1 MFCFCAQK
9 LKDYKGYCIN
19 REECAHFVCA
29 LSTSILFTSDLH
41 MLSLVGVSFSF
52 RVVVVPTFFFLFSWC
67 LKVNIHF
74 SFHAFLIPCTT
85 NSIGQKCICSTCTWI
100 HRSATG
106 LFSSWNTFI
115 EQFLNTWKIKSVQL
129 SPKNTT
135 IVLYE
140 RILNEINSTLTWNK
154 CLLCVTFPCVSPC
167 KLDPIHNTH
176 MCTYVCI
183 RDRLEVVCCVYISR
197 FFTYG
202 LIRLRTPW
210 RTICRTQSLSSIS
223 HAHENGHDYSVYRY
237 TYREDPCVHQTKSN
251 KEHLLLLFCCVVY

>member
-1 MFCFCAQK
+1 M
-9 LKDYKGYCIN
+9 
-19 REECAHFVCA
+19 
-29 LSTSILFTSDLH
+29 
-41 MLSLVGVSFSF
+41 
-52 RVVVVPTFFFLFSWC
+52 P
-67 LKVNIHF
+67 F
-74 SFHAFLIPCTT
+74 SFHAQPIRSDRNVYAVHAHEFTDRLQ
-85 NSIGQKCICSTCTWI
+85 GCS
-100 HRSATG
+100 AV
-106 LFSSWNTFI
+106 FTFI
-115 EQFLNTWKIKSVQL
+115 
-129 SPKNTT
+129 KNIT

-140 RILNEINSTLTWNK
+140 RILHQINSTLTWNK
-154 CLLCVTFPCVSPC
+154 CLLCVTFSCVSPC